1 MMRWIRLLTLFSV
14 LIIALF
20 GDWQIAA
27 AATCGTYI
35 VRSGDSL
42 LAISAKLDV
51 SVQGLMQVN
60 GLSNARAL
68 FSGQALAIACEAPSP
83 GRAAQK
89 HHVGNAV
96 EISSDPAAPRI
107 DPATTTLRLGSGPKS
122 IVVSIARQR
131 AYAYEGEKLI
141 YQFIVSTALPQYGT
155 KRGTFRVKTKM
166 PEAYSRKWQLRMPY
180 WMGIYDAGPSENG
193 FHALP
198 ILKSG
203 RTLWANVLGRPASFG
218 CIILSGKDAATL
230 YRWADMGTLVTIK

>member
-1 MMRWIRLLTLFSV
+1 MKRWTRLLTLITA
-14 LIIALF
+14 LAIALL
-20 GDWQIAA
+20 GEWHSAM

-35 VRSGDSL
+35 VRPGDTLS
-42 LAISAKLDV
+42 AISMTLDV
-51 SVQGLMQVN
+51 SVQGLINAN
-60 GLSNARAL
+60 GLRDARSIV
-68 FSGQALAIACEAPSP
+68 SGQALAIACEAPTP
-83 GRAAQK
+83 GRPTQK
-89 HHVGNAV
+89 HHVGSAV
-96 EISSDPAAPRI
+96 EVSSDPAAPKVEPEQESI
-107 DPATTTLRLGSGPKS
+107 RLASGPKS
-122 IVVSIARQR
+122 IMVSIAKQR
-131 AYAYEGEKLI
+131 AYAYEGDKLV

-203 RTLWANVLGRPASFG
+203 RTLWAKSLGRPASFG
-218 CIILSGKDAATL
+218 CIILSTQDAATL